1 VTNRPAVVVTG
12 MGAICALGDQPARIH
27 DALCE
32 GRSRFAAPTVFPA
45 DIAPGYHVAEV
56 PDFKAEVYVKTG
68 NVRPLDRTGRLALVG
83 VELTLA
89 DCCWTVERRASH
101 ALGLILGTMFC
112 SVRTIGEFDRRAQ
125 QAGPEYASPMDFSN
139 TVLNAAAGQVAI
151 WQKLRGINTTLSS
164 GATSGVHAIGYAVQ
178 MIRAG
183 RADALLAGGAEEI
196 CYESFHGSRQA
207 ARLAAP
213 NGVGGPRPFD
223 AARTGT
229 AMGEGAA
236 FLTLEAEEF
245 AAERGARVLARVAGF
260 AAAYDPTCHADCL
273 GSDPRQLPQG
283 VLSRTRDNRATGLAA
298 VVQRALKDAGIAA
311 SDVAFVVSSASGSA
325 GLDAREA
332 AAIAAAVG
340 SRVPVTAIKAM
351 TGEAL
356 GASGAL
362 QVLTALETMR
372 TGRLPGVAGL
382 QHLDPSLAIDA
393 SPHTREVRA
402 SHALVT
408 AIGPEGNCCAL
419 VLSTD

>member
-1 VTNRPAVVVTG
+1 VTNRRAVVVTG

-56 PDFKAEVYVKTG
+56 PDFKAEAYVKTG

-89 DCCWTVERRASH
+89 DCGWTVERRASH
-101 ALGLILGTMFC
+101 PLGLILGTMFC

-164 GATSGVHAIGYAVQ
+164 GATSGVHAVGYAMQ

-260 AAAYDPTCHADCL
+260 GSAYDPD
-273 GSDPRQLPQG
+273 
-283 VLSRTRDNRATGLAA
+283 TRSATTPSGRALALA
-298 VVQRALKDAGIAA
+298 IAHALKDAAVGADQIG
-311 SDVAFVVSSASGSA
+311 VVVSSASGSRE
-325 GLDAREA
+325 LDAREGA
-332 AAIAAAVG
+332 GIAAAVG
-340 SRVPVTAIKAM
+340 TRAPVTAIKSM

-356 GASGAL
+356 GSSGAL
-362 QVLTALETMR
+362 QALTAIETMR

-382 QHLDPSLAIDA
+382 GTLDPAIKIDA
-393 SPHTREVRA
+393 SPQTRTVSA
-402 SHALVT
+402 KHALVT
-408 AIGPEGNCCAL
+408 AIAPEGNCCAI
-419 VLSTD
+419 VLSMD